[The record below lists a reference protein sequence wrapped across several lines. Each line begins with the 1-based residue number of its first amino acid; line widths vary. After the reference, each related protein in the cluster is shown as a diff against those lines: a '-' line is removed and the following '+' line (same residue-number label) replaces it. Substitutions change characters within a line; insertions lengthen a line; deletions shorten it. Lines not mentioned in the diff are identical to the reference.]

1 MMDQN
6 PQIEDLWSRLPV
18 FRVVA
23 ATEHLPTAAKILHIT
38 PPAISRT
45 IKLLEEELGQPLF
58 RRTGRQLV
66 LNAAGRRLQASLT
79 DAVESLETS
88 LKNLSADPLAGPVR
102 IATIGVLTD
111 YVALPALLSLKE
123 THSLL
128 EPNLLLRSPQDA
140 HDGLV
145 RGLLDVA
152 FYYEALTDERLEIN
166 HLGELRAGIYC
177 GKNHPLF
184 KKRKL
189 TQAQIL
195 EHPFSVPQTGQN
207 GLVQDGWPVEL
218 NRRIG
223 MRITMLSSNLAV
235 CLSGQFLTVL
245 PDVVAD
251 RYIQSKELKQLPMD
265 VIEPIPVYGARRK
278 SDGENTASAL
288 VLRCITSKLKSLTR

>member
-1 MMDQN
+1 MEQN
-6 PQIEDLWSRLPV
+6 PHIESLWSRLPV

-66 LNAAGRRLQASLT
+66 LNAAGRRLQESLT
-79 DAVESLETS
+79 NAVESLEIS
-88 LKNLSADPLAGPVR
+88 LKTLSADPLAGPVR

-111 YVALPALLSLKE
+111 YVALPALLKLKQS
-123 THSLL
+123 HRLL
-128 EPNLLLRSPQDA
+128 EPNLLLRTTHDA

-166 HLGELRAGIYC
+166 HLGELRAGVYC
-177 GKNHPLF
+177 GKGHPLF

-189 TQAQIL
+189 TQEQIL
-195 EHPFSVPQTGQN
+195 EYPFSVPQSGQN
-207 GLVQDGWPVEL
+207 GRVQDGWPVDL
-218 NRRIG
+218 HRQVG

-235 CLSGQFLTVL
+235 SLSGQFITVL
-245 PDVVAD
+245 PDVVA
-251 RYIQSKELKQLPMD
+251 RRHVQTKELKQLPID

-288 VLRCITSKLKSLTR
+288 VLRAIASELESLSR